1 MWLTV
6 TVGGG
11 ITVRVAA
18 DPALLD
24 PAEELTELV
33 VFWKVPVCAAVTDTE
48 NVHDAPALTE
58 PPLSE
63 IVCVAGVAVITPVE
77 PQVPFS
83 PLGSSTAR
91 PAGRVSVKE
100 TADSVPLVFGLL
112 MVNDSAVAALSL
124 NPIRFG
130 VNALVMVGGLA
141 ASAVGTTPRPIAA
154 VATTV
159 TAMTP
164 VVLRRPRGRTPLA
177 LRDSVPLNCIPL
189 LRSVPRVS

>member
-1 MWLTV
+1 MWPTV

-63 IVCVAGVAVITPVE
+63 IVCVAGVSLITPVD

-100 TADSVPLVFGLL
+100 TADSAPLVFGLL

-124 NPIRFG
+124 KPIRVG
-130 VNALVMVGGLA
+130 VD
-141 ASAVGTTPRPIAA
+141 AVG
-154 VATTV
+154 
-159 TAMTP
+159 
-164 VVLRRPRGRTPLA
+164 
-177 LRDSVPLNCIPL
+177 
-189 LRSVPRVS
+189 